1 MVTFGSV
8 PAIVEEEIIESIKAK
23 IQNDYVILQPTPFIA
38 GQLLRIEEGPLRGLE
53 AIFEKELSGQQRIA
67 LLLRAVSYQARVI
80 VDREHVAS
88 L

>member
-8 PAIVEEEIIESIKAK
+8 PAMVGDEIIESIKAK
-23 IQNDYVILQPTPFIA
+23 IHEGYVIPKPTPFKA

-53 AIFEKELSGQQRIA
+53 AIFEGELTGQERIA
-67 LLLRAVSYQARVI
+67 ILLKAVSYQARVI
-80 VDREHVAS
+80 IDRNHVER